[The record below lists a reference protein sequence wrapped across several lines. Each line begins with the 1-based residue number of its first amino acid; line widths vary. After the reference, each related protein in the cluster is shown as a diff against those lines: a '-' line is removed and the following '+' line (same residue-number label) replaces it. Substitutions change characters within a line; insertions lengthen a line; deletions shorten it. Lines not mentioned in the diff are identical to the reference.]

1 MVKEKSKYIVAIL
14 YNYFNPNYVFMTHTT

>member
-14 YNYFNPNYVFMTHTT
+14 YNYFNPNYEFMTCKT